1 MFVVLLL
8 NIIAGKV
15 NALTPPRPRGRKR
28 PNEIFL
34 ESPTFRALRALE
46 GVRRTGVALKP
57 FLEEL
62 EKRGVLGHAG
72 DGQRVFWAKDA
83 AKLILEIAGQVEQAE
98 AAKVGGNGHA

>member
-1 MFVVLLL
+1 MS
-8 NIIAGKV
+8 
-15 NALTPPRPRGRKR
+15 PPRPRKR
-28 PNEIFL
+28 DLFL

-46 GVRRTGVALKP
+46 GVRRTGIALEP

-62 EKRGVLGHAG
+62 KKRGVIGYAG

-98 AAKVGGNGHA
+98 AAKAGGNGHV